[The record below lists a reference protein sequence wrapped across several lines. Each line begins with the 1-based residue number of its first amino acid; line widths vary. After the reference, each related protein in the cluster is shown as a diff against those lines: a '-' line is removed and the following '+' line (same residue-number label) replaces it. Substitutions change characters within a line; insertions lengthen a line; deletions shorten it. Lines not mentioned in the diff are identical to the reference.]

1 MPADERK
8 WLPLASSAS
17 DEDDDDDDEE
27 GTLEICSASSG
38 SDSDA
43 FESEPVPLPEE
54 SDLITA
60 SGRGPFEPNRLRRTP
75 RGSTSVG
82 ISASASPASQSSSSC
97 AQNFIIF
104 IRRGLFSYGTPAM
117 SAS

>member
-1 MPADERK
+1 MPAAEPSS
-8 WLPLASSAS
+8 LPLASSAS
-17 DEDDDDDDEE
+17 DEDDDDDEE

-43 FESEPVPLPEE
+43 FELEHVPLPEE
-54 SDLITA
+54 SHLITA
-60 SGRGPFEPNRLRRTP
+60 YGRGPFEPNRLRRTP

-82 ISASASPASQSSSSC
+82 ISASASPASQSFSSC
-97 AQNFIIF
+97 AQNFILL